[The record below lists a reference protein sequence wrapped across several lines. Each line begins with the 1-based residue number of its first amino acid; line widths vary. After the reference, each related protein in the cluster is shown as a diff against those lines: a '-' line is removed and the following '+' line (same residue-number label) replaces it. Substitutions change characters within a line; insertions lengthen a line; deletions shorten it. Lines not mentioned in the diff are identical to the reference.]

1 MQENYKTN
9 IPAIISLI
17 LSILSILCCCV
28 WYVSLIMGIVA
39 VVLGILGL
47 RSANPNQKDAAIA
60 GIVVGAVGFALAVSV
75 AIMNIMILSGV
86 SGTTQAAALGIASM
100 I

>member
-1 MQENYKTN
+1 MQENHKTN

-17 LSILSILCCCV
+17 LSILSIICCCI
-28 WYVSLIMGIVA
+28 WYISLVMGIVA
-39 VVLGILGL
+39 VVLGVLTN
-47 RSANPNQKDAAIA
+47 NPNQKDAAIA

-75 AIMNIMILSGV
+75 AVMYIMILSGV
-86 SGTTQAAALGIASM
+86 SGTATTAALGIGSM